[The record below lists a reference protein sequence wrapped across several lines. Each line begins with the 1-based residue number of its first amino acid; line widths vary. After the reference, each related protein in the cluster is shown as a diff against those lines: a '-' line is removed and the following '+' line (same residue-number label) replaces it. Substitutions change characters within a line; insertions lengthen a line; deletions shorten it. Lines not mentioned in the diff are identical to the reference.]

1 MDDTNHQ
8 KRMGLGGARSASE
21 SFETDCRSKRRREDR
36 GKSRMAVVEEE
47 SQSGESNNGRYLEL
61 ESMIQ

>member
-1 MDDTNHQ
+1 MADTNHG
-8 KRMGLGGARSASE
+8 KRTGLGRARSASE

-47 SQSGESNNGRYLEL
+47 SQSCESNDGRYLE
-61 ESMIQ
+61 